1 MQSPTTTPVKME
13 KKQQIKSECRQ
24 RNNATLYELQVN
36 MTPNKKRTNS
46 WNMEKGVSNWLTC
59 LPIKELGYHLNKEQ
73 FWDAIRIRYDCTL
86 PRLPTYCA
94 CGMKHTIPHALSCKK
109 ESEALW
115 AFHIIRVR
123 DITVKLLEEVCKDVK
138 KGTDADWTNN
148 GEQFRLA
155 TVNQRPEARLDISAT
170 GFWNLDQRV
179 FLDVRVFNLNAQR
192 HKNLEL
198 QKCYKRNEHEKKRI
212 YNERIL

>member
-1 MQSPTTTPVKME
+1 M
-13 KKQQIKSECRQ
+13 
-24 RNNATLYELQVN
+24 
-36 MTPNKKRTNS
+36 
-46 WNMEKGVSNWLTC
+46 
-59 LPIKELGYHLNKEQ
+59 
-73 FWDAIRIRYDCTL
+73 
-86 PRLPTYCA
+86 
-94 CGMKHTIPHALSCKK
+94 
-109 ESEALW
+109 
-115 AFHIIRVR
+115 
-123 DITVKLLEEVCKDVK
+123 KLLEEVCKDVK